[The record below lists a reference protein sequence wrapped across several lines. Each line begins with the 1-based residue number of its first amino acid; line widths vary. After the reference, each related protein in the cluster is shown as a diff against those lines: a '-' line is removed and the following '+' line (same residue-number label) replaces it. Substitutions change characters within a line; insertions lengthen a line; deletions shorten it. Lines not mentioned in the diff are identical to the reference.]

1 MIKSIGIQPKEFLP
15 SQSLI
20 LLEGLSKYKNGELL
34 SIMIIGKEALIFRI
48 SDDNDPNSETKR
60 VAIQIL
66 LINMIQLNGNL
77 NKRLKCKVGKIIRV
91 NFLEKVLDP
100 VSKKEIFYLKNTIE

>member
-20 LLEGLSKYKNGELL
+20 PLEGLSKYKNGELL

-48 SDDNDPNSETKR
+48 SDDNDPNSEAKR
-60 VAIQIL
+60 VAIQNIP
-66 LINMIQLNGNL
+66 
-77 NKRLKCKVGKIIRV
+77 NKYDSIKWEFK
-91 NFLEKVLDP
+91 
-100 VSKKEIFYLKNTIE
+100 